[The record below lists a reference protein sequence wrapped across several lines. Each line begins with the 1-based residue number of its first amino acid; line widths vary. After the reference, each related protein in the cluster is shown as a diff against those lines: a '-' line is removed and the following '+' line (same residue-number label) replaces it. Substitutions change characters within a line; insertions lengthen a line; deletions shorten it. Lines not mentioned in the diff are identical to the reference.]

1 MLSIPCSS
9 AKSERTFSCAGNF
22 LTLRRNKL
30 GQKKLEDLVVLKEN
44 KKPLLTIKLELP
56 SDYQKIPAASF
67 NQIILNSAGL
77 RPNCDDLEHELI
89 CDDDC
94 ETSSDVDDDNTDPIN
109 SVHVVE

>member
-9 AKSERTFSCAGNF
+9 AKSERTFSCA
-22 LTLRRNKL
+22 RRNKL
-30 GQKKLEDLVVLKEN
+30 GLKKLEDLVILKEN

-67 NQIILNSAGL
+67 HQIILNSAGL

-94 ETSSDVDDDNTDPIN
+94 LMMMRTTQTLLILFM
-109 SVHVVE
+109 